1 MRKTLT
7 LLATAA
13 AALTSTIG
21 MAQSTSD
28 QTAPKQFVHEGK
40 TYVYTTA
47 MKDGRTVIDGHRLP
61 DRAPFHL
68 VVRNN
73 RVSGMSGGIPVSF
86 PVAQAKGAASG
97 VATIAN

>member
-21 MAQSTSD
+21 MAE
-28 QTAPKQFVHEGK
+28 TAPKQFVHEGK

-47 MKDGRTVIDGHRLP
+47 LKDGRTVIDGHRLP

-73 RVSGMSGGIPVSF
+73 RVSGMSGGVPVSF